1 LNTALTIWNL
11 FGWKEERMKEFVLE
25 ETFGISVTHF
35 FDLFFESKEFKR
47 NYHLL
52 RGDSDVEI
60 SDWTENDKE
69 EGYTRVINFSSPIS
83 SNALIQKVA
92 GGMNARCK
100 ETQVY
105 TFVNG
110 NNEFY
115 VKSLTTFDGSTLG
128 KSFFS
133 STEWQVKSS
142 PAPPLSSPV
151 IMKSSTYPSLSR
163 SYCNVSIIVKNEYR
177 GRMFKGNIE
186 GFVDDVARKSFTQW
200 LDLVRDKLQE
210 LEKKKI
216 PPIVSNNEDTVEK
229 KPFQQH
235 QAIKPLPPV
244 ASSSTTQPQQH
255 PEKHKENLSADK
267 SPFSSTYNLEL
278 PPTPKKE
285 KGDAIS
291 WNSDESS
298 SDSESDL
305 SSDLFFDAPEG
316 WVSIDS
322 LPLGPNI
329 GTYPSSSTTTTT
341 PTTQYIPEGT
351 PDYLNNFIMNINN
364 EVSQLK
370 SAIEVNHTR
379 LVGLESAYARLQRD
393 SAEGEH
399 SSTHTNE
406 PIAKS
411 ENGGLLGTCLLRV
424 DNLIK
429 LQQTEQ
435 MHAQEREAYWK
446 KKYEE
451 MEEKVEKMKPSSSK
465 SLFPRSPLGLLGLT
479 VFLVLWPIVITKA
492 WKYISPFR
500 EVLLKKFKSLLGI

>member
-1 LNTALTIWNL
+1 
-11 FGWKEERMKEFVLE
+11 MKEFVLE
-25 ETFGISVTHF
+25 ETFNISVTQF
-35 FDLFFESKEFKR
+35 FNLFFESKEFKH
-47 NYHLL
+47 NYHAL
-52 RGDSDVEI
+52 RGDSDVDI
-60 SDWTENDKE
+60 SDWTEDDQ
-69 EGYTRVINFSSPIS
+69 EGFTRVINFSSPIS

-100 ETQVY
+100 ESQVY
-105 TFVNG
+105 NFVNG
-110 NNEFY
+110 NNEFH

-142 PAPPLSSPV
+142 PPPPLSSPV
-151 IMKSSTYPSLSR
+151 IVKSSTYSALSR
-163 SYCNVSIIVKNEYR
+163 SYCNVKIIVKNEYK

-210 LEKKKI
+210 LEKKKL

-235 QAIKPLPPV
+235 QAVKSFPPITT
-244 ASSSTTQPQQH
+244 STTQQQRH
-255 PEKHKENLSADK
+255 PEKHRENLSVDK
-267 SPFSSTYNLEL
+267 SPFTQPYNLEL

-291 WNSDESS
+291 WDSEQF
-298 SDSESDL
+298 SDSESDA
-305 SSDLFFDAPEG
+305 SSDTYYDAPEV
-316 WVSIDS
+316 WMDT
-322 LPLGPNI
+322 LPGPNI
-329 GTYPSSSTTTTT
+329 GTYPTSSSPTT
-341 PTTQYIPEGT
+341 PLTTQYIPEGT

-364 EVSQLK
+364 EVNQLK

-379 LVGLESAYARLQRD
+379 LVGLESAYAQHQRNTASNTEGHA
-393 SAEGEH
+393 SA
-399 SSTHTNE
+399 STPSTTHTSDHTIRNE
-406 PIAKS
+406 
-411 ENGGLLGTCLLRV
+411 GGLLGTCLSRI
-424 DNLIK
+424 DNLVK

-435 MHAQEREAYWK
+435 AHAQERETYWK

-451 MEEKVEKMKPSSSK
+451 MEEKVEKMKPGSSSK
-465 SLFPRSPLGLLGLT
+465 GLLPRSPLGILGLT

-492 WKYISPFR
+492 WRYITPFK
-500 EVLLKKFKSLLGI
+500 EVLFKRVKNVLGY